1 MNQQDFDNAL
11 KDLHKRIDSLL
22 QKVAVGGA
30 GSFGADLTY
39 EVNSIKDLS
48 AQIDAVLG
56 SSGNS
61 PVQGGSS
68 GPLPPA
74 APTPASQ
81 PVAPAP
87 VTPESSIPVAGSPAA
102 PVVTV
107 PTGGQQPMTPAA
119 PAPVALPVG

>member
-48 AQIDAVLG
+48 SQIDAVLG
-56 SSGNS
+56 NPGNA
-61 PVQGGSS
+61 VQGGSS
-68 GPLPPA
+68 GPLPPV

-81 PVAPAP
+81 PVTPAPA
-87 VTPESSIPVAGSPAA
+87 TPGSSIPVAGTPAA

-107 PTGGQQPMTPAA
+107 PAGGQQEVTPAA